1 MWGYFTRRSGGTSS
15 SATTVSTTKRST
27 PHTLSEKSNDVAIIA
42 PAPAPVSDATI
53 AAIPNVAAHATELLD
68 DADSDI
74 RKKHNN
80 MQSYQ
85 TEITSTRELLTKVRY
100 QRGFHTAEVA
110 TALAT
115 LHTIIEALSRV
126 VVVTASSDRV
136 ALDGVMDELSSARKN
151 LLSSLPAN
159 VYEAADNK
167 LRDGVQVNAEVGG
180 AAVEGRSM
188 SAVYRNEA
196 VNGFQVNAPVRGDMS
211 AMMQIAAMYAK
222 KQ

>member
-1 MWGYFTRRSGGTSS
+1 MWGYFTSRSGGTSS
-15 SATTVSTTKRST
+15 SATTVSTIKRST
-27 PHTLSEKSNDVAIIA
+27 PPVLNEKSRDVAINASA
-42 PAPAPVSDATI
+42 PPPVSDTTI

-68 DADSDI
+68 GTDSNI

-80 MQSYQ
+80 TQPYQ
-85 TEITSTRELLTKVRY
+85 TEITSTREILTKVRY

-115 LHTIIEALSRV
+115 LHTIIESLSQV
-126 VVVTASSDRV
+126 VVVTSSSNRV

-196 VNGFQVNAPVRGDMS
+196 ANGFQINAPVRGDMS
-211 AMMQIAAMYAK
+211 AMMQLAAMYAK
-222 KQ
+222 K